1 MALTVALAASTVAC
15 GSDSKDETGA
25 TTSAP
30 TATSSSTSS
39 PAADPGTPS
48 PSGTYEVGRVERT
61 YVDEGRVTAAHGGQ
75 PEKPS
80 RTLPTIVL
88 YPAGK
93 AGEGAEP
100 LDGPW
105 PLIVFSH
112 GSTRA
117 GVDYLATLEWWASA
131 GYVVAAPNFPLST
144 TDVPGGTSY
153 GDYENQTGDVAFV
166 IDSVLA
172 DGGEVALSGL
182 VDPEHIGLGG
192 QSFGAITT
200 LGTVA
205 AACCAD
211 PRVKAATEFAGMWLP
226 FSSGEELAPTA
237 SQVPILFV
245 QGDEDPTI
253 PYANGRAIW
262 ERIGAPGG
270 FRTLVGSGHDG
281 GFFLG
286 GEEPLDKL
294 VAEATLAFYDA
305 HLKGDATGQQR
316 LESVVADA
324 GPEVA
329 KFDPTPT

>member
-1 MALTVALAASTVAC
+1 
-15 GSDSKDETGA
+15 
-25 TTSAP
+25 
-30 TATSSSTSS
+30 
-39 PAADPGTPS
+39 
-48 PSGTYEVGRVERT
+48 
-61 YVDEGRVTAAHGGQ
+61 
-75 PEKPS
+75 
-80 RTLPTIVL
+80 
-88 YPAGK
+88 
-93 AGEGAEP
+93 
-100 LDGPW
+100 
-105 PLIVFSH
+105 
-112 GSTRA
+112 
-117 GVDYLATLEWWASA
+117 
-131 GYVVAAPNFPLST
+131 
-144 TDVPGGTSY
+144 
-153 GDYENQTGDVAFV
+153 
-166 IDSVLA
+166 
-172 DGGEVALSGL
+172 
-182 VDPEHIGLGG
+182 
-192 QSFGAITT
+192 
-200 LGTVA
+200 
-205 AACCAD
+205 
-211 PRVKAATEFAGMWLP
+211 MWLP

-270 FRTLVGSGHDG
+270 FLTLVGSGHDG